1 MTQSICTEQFILV
14 QIFLDFAGIW
24 INHPL
29 GSILG
34 QEGRLSLPD

>member
-1 MTQSICTEQFILV
+1 MTQFKYTEIFILV
-14 QIFLDFAGIW
+14 QIFLGLTGIW

-34 QEGRLSLPD
+34 QEERLSLPC